1 MTFLEADRA
10 SRSGACAAYVAA
22 LDAEAAAAGAGG
34 LLLEDREPAALV
46 RAPKALGRGGRRRGH
61 RSRRIERAREVH
73 MLTPKV
79 TEITRGSAHAEKAG
93 QVKSGSRR
101 LR

>member
-1 MTFLEADRA
+1 MIGST
-10 SRSGACAAYVAA
+10 
-22 LDAEAAAAGAGG
+22 
-34 LLLEDREPAALV
+34 
-46 RAPKALGRGGRRRGH
+46 
-61 RSRRIERAREVH
+61 REVH

>member
-1 MTFLEADRA
+1 MTFLIRPAFLEADRA
-10 SRSGACAAYVAA
+10 SCPGAF
-22 LDAEAAAAGAGG
+22 AGC
-34 LLLEDREPAALV
+34 
-46 RAPKALGRGGRRRGH
+46 RGH
-61 RSRRIERAREVH
+61 RSRLIEPAGEVH

-79 TEITRGSAHAEKAG
+79 TEITRGSAHVEKAG

>member
-1 MTFLEADRA
+1 
-10 SRSGACAAYVAA
+10 
-22 LDAEAAAAGAGG
+22 
-34 LLLEDREPAALV
+34 
-46 RAPKALGRGGRRRGH
+46 
-61 RSRRIERAREVH
+61 

-93 QVKSGSRR
+93 QVKAEPRR

>member
-1 MTFLEADRA
+1 M
-10 SRSGACAAYVAA
+10 
-22 LDAEAAAAGAGG
+22 
-34 LLLEDREPAALV
+34 
-46 RAPKALGRGGRRRGH
+46 
-61 RSRRIERAREVH
+61 EVH

>member
-10 SRSGACAAYVAA
+10 SRPDAFAACVAA
-22 LDAEAAAAGAGG
+22 LDAGAAAAGAGG

>member
-10 SRSGACAAYVAA
+10 SRPGAFATYVAL
-22 LDAEAAAAGAGG
+22 LDVEAADGAGG

-46 RAPKALGRGGRRRGH
+46 RAPKALGRDGRRRGH

-93 QVKSGSRR
+93 QVKPGSRR

>member
-1 MTFLEADRA
+1 MTFLEAHRA
-10 SRSGACAAYVAA
+10 SRRGAFAAYVAA
-22 LDAEAAAAGAGG
+22 LDAESAAAGAGG
-34 LLLEDREPAALV
+34 LLLEDREPALV
-46 RAPKALGRGGRRRGH
+46 RAPKALGRRGRRRGD
-61 RSRRIERAREVH
+61 RSRRTERAREVH